1 MYYYFIVHLLRII
14 LPLIFIQLLSQNYE
28 SSITTSWLKFLLFF
42 QFSMQM
48 TESGVSL
55 SGPILFQKFGSIKSL
70 LNKILLYQVVIGV
83 VVFIIF
89 LIFNPSM
96 INMIAILA
104 GIFQGLSL
112 TWVLRFKEKHKIWFF
127 SEAIFR
133 VLLYASLV
141 IGIFFHVDLLFFSST
156 LLAFSF
162 VWFAVVFTYVSRN
175 YIVSKDFRFK
185 SFSILSQGLLLKY
198 FANFMYPGLIIFGE
212 SFFVYEQLL
221 VLEIDKIVQGFRG
234 FFGPIID
241 YLFPKAIKRRNSIK
255 VKLAI
260 LLVGGG
266 LSAGLMIFLPFII
279 KFLFNIETER
289 TFFMMIYSLVP
300 LLISIT
306 HIFGTLGLVVDDK
319 IKSYLK
325 IFALAI
331 VSASIFIY
339 FNNLAGYV
347 IMPYIVLSLGL
358 LMHKLIVK
366 PFNKKELEQ
375 K

>member
-1 MYYYFIVHLLRII
+1 MYYYFIVHLLRIFC
-14 LPLIFIQLLSQNYE
+14 PLIFIQLLSQNYE
-28 SSITTSWLKFLLFF
+28 STVTTSWLKFLLFF

-55 SGPILFQKFGSIKSL
+55 SGPILFQKFGSNKSL
-70 LNKILLYQVVIGV
+70 LNRILTYQVFIGIA
-83 VVFIIF
+83 VFIVF
-89 LIFNPSM
+89 LKFNSSI

-133 VLLYASLV
+133 VLLYSTLV
-141 IGIFFHVDLLFFSST
+141 IGIFYQLDMQFFSSIHLT
-156 LLAFSF
+156 FSI
-162 VWFAVVFTYVSRN
+162 VWFVIIFIYVIRN
-175 YIVSKDFRFK
+175 QTIAQNINFE

-198 FANFMYPGLIIFGE
+198 LANFMYPGLIIFGE
-212 SFFVYEQLL
+212 SFFIYEQFL

-234 FFGPIID
+234 FFSPTVD
-241 YLFPKAIKRRNSIK
+241 YLFPKTIKKKNSFN
-255 VKLAI
+255 VKIAI
-260 LLVGGG
+260 LFVGCA
-266 LSAGLMIFLPFII
+266 LSAVSMIFLPLII
-279 KFLFNIETER
+279 KLLFKIETER

-306 HIFGTLGLVVDDK
+306 HIFGTLGLVIEDK

-325 IFALAI
+325 IFSIAI
-331 VSASIFIY
+331 ISAFIFIY
-339 FNNLAGYV
+339 LDDLIGYV

-358 LMHKLIVK
+358 IVHKYIIK
-366 PFNKKELEQ
+366 PRY
-375 K
+375 

>member
-1 MYYYFIVHLLRII
+1 MYYYFIVHLLRIF

-28 SSITTSWLKFLLFF
+28 SSMTTSWLKFLLFF

-70 LNKILLYQVVIGV
+70 LKKILLYQVVIGI

-89 LIFNPSM
+89 LIFTSSM

-112 TWVLRFKEKHKIWFF
+112 TWVLRFKERHKIWFI

-133 VLLYASLV
+133 VLLYAFLI
-141 IGIFFHVDLLFFSST
+141 IGIFYHMDLQFFSST
-156 LLAFSF
+156 LLVFSF
-162 VWFAVVFTYVSRN
+162 VWFAIVFIYVSRN
-175 YIVSKDFRFK
+175 YITTKNFTFD

-198 FANFMYPGLIIFGE
+198 LANFMYPGLIIFGE

-241 YLFPKAIKRRNSIK
+241 YLFPKAIKRRNSVR

-260 LLVGGG
+260 LFIGGG

-279 KFLFNIETER
+279 KLLFDIETER

-300 LLISIT
+300 LFISIT
-306 HIFGTLGLVVDDK
+306 HIFGTLGLVVEGNMK
-319 IKSYLK
+319 TYLK
-325 IFALAI
+325 IFTFSIL
-331 VSASIFIY
+331 SAFLFIF
-339 FNNLAGYV
+339 FNNLAWY
-347 IMPYIVLSLGL
+347 IITPYIILSLSL
-358 LMHKLIVK
+358 LINN
-366 PFNKKELEQ
+366 FIKK
-375 K
+375 